1 MKTCT
6 ACKTKSFEGKGS
18 WCYEC
23 RSSYSKDYRAGKLR
37 GKSNACPKC
46 KIAERAVGKGYCNK
60 CSAAYSKQYADK
72 PEVRDRLYQKLYG
85 IGVDEYE
92 SRLVMQAYKCAICL
106 IHQDSLTTRLS
117 VDHRHSDG
125 KVRGLLCGPCNTY
138 LGLIQEDTSRLLR
151 MIGYLNDA

>member
-1 MKTCT
+1 MKICT

-37 GKSNACPKC
+37 SSSETCTKC
-46 KIAERAVGKGYCNK
+46 KIAKKPIGKSYCDK
-60 CSAAYSKQYADK
+60 CASAYGKQYANK
-72 PEVRDRLYQKLYG
+72 PEVRERLYQKLYG

-92 SRLVMQAYKCAICL
+92 SRLILQGYKCAICL
-106 IHQDSLTTRLS
+106 THQDQLPTKLS

-138 LGLIQEDTSRLLR
+138 LGLVQEDTSRLLR